1 MSDRPIYQKTG
12 GLPNARVRRTP
23 RRAAH
28 TRAREVADSLRRR
41 ARPSGDARE
50 ESSSFDARDPTRE
63 RARRSSVRRLVWE
76 NFRARVRR
84 VVDSAASSRAA
95 PRRVAAM
102 AGAKSRLFA
111 RASVRPTDDSQD
123 FERAGGGAGVSATPS
138 FRATSGEWKRKAWKS
153 AGERVMQSRRE
164 TKGAPTSIAD
174 VVRRA
179 KVESSVQAARR
190 LLQAARDKTKK
201 AVAAKGSRNVV
212 FNSGYVY
219 FLVLESSWLF
229 TVALSLSAYV
239 MSILFCWAISAPLDG
254 LRDTAEELGVDVS
267 DESPALLS
275 LKRRVA
281 RHHRRTRLRGAHG
294 RRRAL
299 RLSPLHARGRGGE
312 RVRVRGCGGE
322 VPIAAEG
329 PRVVHASGDESSR
342 RDADAHVSR
351 SVTCGVTRCIIPS
364 FGARC

>member
-1 MSDRPIYQKTG
+1 
-12 GLPNARVRRTP
+12 
-23 RRAAH
+23 
-28 TRAREVADSLRRR
+28 
-41 ARPSGDARE
+41 
-50 ESSSFDARDPTRE
+50 
-63 RARRSSVRRLVWE
+63 
-76 NFRARVRR
+76 
-84 VVDSAASSRAA
+84 
-95 PRRVAAM
+95 
-102 AGAKSRLFA
+102 
-111 RASVRPTDDSQD
+111 
-123 FERAGGGAGVSATPS
+123 
-138 FRATSGEWKRKAWKS
+138 
-153 AGERVMQSRRE
+153 MQSRRE

-267 DESPALLS
+267 DELPALLS
-275 LKRRVA
+275 FASLRRVA

-294 RRRAL
+294 RTPGTSSL
-299 RLSPLHARGRGGE
+299 TSPCSWAWW
-312 RVRVRGCGGE
+312 
-322 VPIAAEG
+322 
-329 PRVVHASGDESSR
+329 
-342 RDADAHVSR
+342 
-351 SVTCGVTRCIIPS
+351 
-364 FGARC
+364 